1 MQLLLEAGA
10 SVNQANQSGWAPL
23 HQATRLG
30 HHRMARLLLDW
41 GAELGSGT
49 SRHNTTQVS
58 EEYYSVIALHCI
70 SITTLSHLF
79 PYIVMCNAWQVS
91 ASPLDVSILSRCS
104 SVVTRSMSSKRKGAK
119 NVLDKS
125 IGKSS

>member
-58 EEYYSVIALHCI
+58 EEYYSVMSLHFYYHTI
-70 SITTLSHLF
+70 SLI
-79 PYIVMCNAWQVS
+79 PVYCNV
-91 ASPLDVSILSRCS
+91 
-104 SVVTRSMSSKRKGAK
+104 
-119 NVLDKS
+119 
-125 IGKSS
+125 